1 MMGALIDAAPGQL
14 TVRVTRSGFFAIDG
28 AGSCFLNWLQGVG
41 GGPAGRQAGW
51 GGGRQ
56 AFFQTVWS
64 WHLIFAHTAAFGST
78 LGCGLPAGFT
88 GALFGL
94 LCSRLETRWE
104 GWAALFM
111 LQCIERTCV
120 C

>member
-51 GGGRQ
+51 GGGQASVLSDCVELAPDFCSHCSFRQ
-56 AFFQTVWS
+56 
-64 WHLIFAHTAAFGST
+64 H
-78 LGCGLPAGFT
+78 
-88 GALFGL
+88 FGL
-94 LCSRLETRWE
+94 WVASRLH
-104 GWAALFM
+104 G
-111 LQCIERTCV
+111 RTLWPTV
-120 C
+120 Q